1 MEVENKNKNMESRL
15 SNLLGGVIDEA
26 EPFMHLMMQYR
37 CAMLEVTTK
46 LEVLNNELSMQNNS
60 NPFESIKCRLKTPE
74 SIVEKMQ
81 RRGIEFSVK
90 NVEENLTDIAGVR
103 VICSFISDI
112 YRLADCLA
120 SQDDI
125 IVVARKDY
133 IKQPKENGYRSLHLI
148 LDVPIFLTNEKKHMK
163 VEVQFRTI
171 AMDFWASLDHKV
183 EYKKKIQ
190 DSEEIANELR
200 ECAKIISEVDTRME
214 NIMIQLRE
222 YFLY

>member
-1 MEVENKNKNMESRL
+1 MEVEDKSKNMQSRL
-15 SNLLGGVIDEA
+15 SNLLGGVIYEA
-26 EPFMHLMMQYR
+26 EPFMNLMMQYK
-37 CAMLEVTTK
+37 CAMLQVTTK

-125 IVVARKDY
+125 EVVARKDY
-133 IKQPKENGYRSLHLI
+133 IKNPKPNGYRSLHLI

-190 DSEEIANELR
+190 DSDEISRELR
-200 ECAKIISEVDTRME
+200 ECANIISEVDSRME
-214 NIMIQLRE
+214 SIKNRIRE
-222 YFLY
+222 

>member
-90 NVEENLTDIAGVR
+90 NVEDNLTDIAGVR

-133 IKQPKENGYRSLHLI
+133 IKHPKENGYRSLHLI

-214 NIMIQLRE
+214 NIKNRIRE
-222 YFLY
+222 

>member
-15 SNLLGGVIDEA
+15 SNLLGGVIIDEA
-26 EPFMHLMMQYR
+26 EPFMNLMMQYR

-60 NPFESIKCRLKTPE
+60 NPFESIKSRLKTPE

-90 NVEENLTDIAGVR
+90 NVEANLTDIAGVR

-125 IVVARKDY
+125 IVVERKDY
-133 IKQPKENGYRSLHLI
+133 IKHPKDNGYRSLHLI
-148 LDVPIFLTNEKKHMK
+148 LDVPIFLTNGKKYMK

-190 DSEEIANELR
+190 DAEEIADELR

-214 NIMIQLRE
+214 NIKNRIRE
-222 YFLY
+222 

>member
-1 MEVENKNKNMESRL
+1 MESRL
-15 SNLLGGVIDEA
+15 SILVGGVIDEA

-214 NIMIQLRE
+214 NIKNRIRE
-222 YFLY
+222 

>member
-15 SNLLGGVIDEA
+15 LNLLGGVIDEA

-214 NIMIQLRE
+214 NIKNRIRE
-222 YFLY
+222 

>member
-171 AMDFWASLDHKV
+171 AMDF
-183 EYKKKIQ
+183 
-190 DSEEIANELR
+190 
-200 ECAKIISEVDTRME
+200 
-214 NIMIQLRE
+214 
-222 YFLY
+222 

>member
-15 SNLLGGVIDEA
+15 SNLLGGVFDEA

-214 NIMIQLRE
+214 NIKNRIRE
-222 YFLY
+222 

>member
-90 NVEENLTDIAGVR
+90 NVEENLTDIDGVG

-214 NIMIQLRE
+214 NIKNRIRE
-222 YFLY
+222 

>member
-214 NIMIQLRE
+214 NIKNRIRE
-222 YFLY
+222 

>member
-1 MEVENKNKNMESRL
+1 MEVEDKSKNMQSRL
-15 SNLLGGVIDEA
+15 SNLLGGVIYET
-26 EPFMHLMMQYR
+26 EPFMNLMMQYK
-37 CAMLEVTTK
+37 CAMLQVTTK

-81 RRGIEFSVK
+81 RRGIEFSVR

-125 IVVARKDY
+125 EVVARKDY
-133 IKQPKENGYRSLHLI
+133 IKNPKPNGYRSLHLI

-190 DSEEIANELR
+190 DSDEISRELR
-200 ECAKIISEVDTRME
+200 ECANIISEVDSRME
-214 NIMIQLRE
+214 SIKNRIRE
-222 YFLY
+222 

>member
-103 VICSFISDI
+103 VICSFISDT

-214 NIMIQLRE
+214 NIKNRIRE
-222 YFLY
+222 

>member
-1 MEVENKNKNMESRL
+1 MEVEDKSKNMQSRL
-15 SNLLGGVIDEA
+15 SNLLGGVIYET
-26 EPFMHLMMQYR
+26 EPFMNLMMQYK
-37 CAMLEVTTK
+37 CAMLQVTTK

-81 RRGIEFSVK
+81 RRGIEFSVR

-125 IVVARKDY
+125 EVVARKDY
-133 IKQPKENGYRSLHLI
+133 IKNPKPNGYRSLHLI

-190 DSEEIANELR
+190 DSDEISRELR
-200 ECAKIISEVDTRME
+200 ECANIISEVDSRME
-214 NIMIQLRE
+214 NIKNRIRE
-222 YFLY
+222 

>member
-1 MEVENKNKNMESRL
+1 MEVEDKSKNMQSRL
-15 SNLLGGVIDEA
+15 SNLLGGVIYET
-26 EPFMHLMMQYR
+26 EPFMNLMMQYK
-37 CAMLEVTTK
+37 CAMLQVTTK

-125 IVVARKDY
+125 EVVARKDY
-133 IKQPKENGYRSLHLI
+133 IKNPKPNGYRSLHLI

-190 DSEEIANELR
+190 DSDEISRELR
-200 ECAKIISEVDTRME
+200 ECANIISEVDSRME
-214 NIMIQLRE
+214 SIKNRIRE
-222 YFLY
+222 